1 MEHQN
6 IMQSI
11 EENTERLDL
20 LQKSL
25 AVEQKQKQRL
35 FELSNNKKKE
45 LEEANRKRLY
55 EVNCA
60 TTSILDQE
68 DSHRKELVENMVQN
82 SATSL
87 TPVVKVMTN
96 VQGTY
101 FLYRI

>member
-1 MEHQN
+1 MVEQQN
-6 IMQSI
+6 IMKSI

-20 LQKSL
+20 LQKTL
-25 AVEQKQKQRL
+25 AVEEKQKKRL
-35 FELSNNKKKE
+35 LEVSNNKKKE
-45 LEEANRKRLY
+45 LEESNQKKLY

-82 SATSL
+82 SAPSL

-96 VQGTY
+96 VQGI
-101 FLYRI
+101 FF